1 MTTQCMHGCG
11 NVCMVALTDVVVD
24 ERFDPKEEAGD
35 RYTNDLADGSTHDH
49 WPQMDS
55 ACRDTPVRVV
65 HAVPRR

>member
-1 MTTQCMHGCG
+1 
-11 NVCMVALTDVVVD
+11 MVALTDVVVD

-55 ACRDTPVRVV
+55 ACRDTAVRVV
-65 HAVPRR
+65 PCMQCHVDEQWTM